1 MKNISQHTIQQINI
15 EVNTSNEQ
23 KAHELKDESNGFLK
37 EVLLPKLELLLDQ
50 LETPDKTKRF
60 DTINL
65 EISMKRNETLN
76 SSVNQLVNQ
85 LMEKIAV
92 AEVESAEPGP
102 GGMRTDYSGLL
113 SEQKD
118 NFRDSEKSGL
128 NPGRAKS
135 SGKRADME
143 NSFLYFLDS
152 GQLPWYSKPSLIE
165 DFTRPDTFAASLR
178 NDLFLLKIKQLFLS
192 APHANERFVR
202 QFGDEIIEALIRRLA
217 EAENIHL
224 DELQAKISEVS
235 QNLKD
240 SLYKLIIH
248 KLIQVDFQDTQL
260 KYQQLYHEIET
271 RSQSEKKANDQIRQI
286 LRLFDS
292 ADPDFENRLNNN
304 QPNMQITAS
313 LTAEKL
319 SDKKEPSQTTENAG
333 QKSQYVQNAGLILA
347 HPFLWDLFSRTQ
359 CTDGK
364 SSLLPEKKQL
374 AVHLLHYL
382 ATGQEHEMEYNLSFE
397 KFLCAL
403 PPDEPIDRKLSIPET
418 DKAECND
425 LLQSIIRHWP
435 ALKNTSPD
443 GLRQMFIQR
452 DGKLDLR
459 KIPYKLSVERKAQD
473 ILLDQLQWS
482 IAIVKLPW
490 TKDLLF
496 TEW

>member
-1 MKNISQHTIQQINI
+1 
-15 EVNTSNEQ
+15 
-23 KAHELKDESNGFLK
+23 
-37 EVLLPKLELLLDQ
+37 
-50 LETPDKTKRF
+50 
-60 DTINL
+60 
-65 EISMKRNETLN
+65 
-76 SSVNQLVNQ
+76 
-85 LMEKIAV
+85 
-92 AEVESAEPGP
+92 
-102 GGMRTDYSGLL
+102 
-113 SEQKD
+113 
-118 NFRDSEKSGL
+118 
-128 NPGRAKS
+128 
-135 SGKRADME
+135 
-143 NSFLYFLDS
+143 
-152 GQLPWYSKPSLIE
+152 
-165 DFTRPDTFAASLR
+165 
-178 NDLFLLKIKQLFLS
+178 
-192 APHANERFVR
+192 
-202 QFGDEIIEALIRRLA
+202 
-217 EAENIHL
+217 
-224 DELQAKISEVS
+224 
-235 QNLKD
+235 
-240 SLYKLIIH
+240 
-248 KLIQVDFQDTQL
+248 
-260 KYQQLYHEIET
+260 
-271 RSQSEKKANDQIRQI
+271 
-286 LRLFDS
+286 
-292 ADPDFENRLNNN
+292 
-304 QPNMQITAS
+304 MQITAS